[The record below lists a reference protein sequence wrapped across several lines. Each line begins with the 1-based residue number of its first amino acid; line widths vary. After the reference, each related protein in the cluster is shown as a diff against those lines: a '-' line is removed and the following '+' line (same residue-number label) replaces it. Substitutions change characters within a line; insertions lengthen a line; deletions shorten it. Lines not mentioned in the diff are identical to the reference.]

1 MVHARH
7 FFIILLNSFTSYL
20 HTSLLILIFSVHH
33 FITGQTPSCLPKQTG
48 VHPNKQMPGLGKHI
62 KILNERRH
70 SAAVASVLFV
80 FSLSPFFFFFLQRA
94 SFLFVTHT
102 IAHAHTSAYHVCFA
116 LLTRFCLTCMLSHAL
131 LPLSPVGESI
141 RWLSGPTERER

>member
-80 FSLSPFFFFFLQRA
+80 FSLSPFFFFFFTA
-94 SFLFVTHT
+94 CLFSLCHTYNRSCTHQC
-102 IAHAHTSAYHVCFA
+102 ISCLLCPLNQVLFDMHAQSCPAPT
-116 LLTRFCLTCMLSHAL
+116 
-131 LPLSPVGESI
+131 LPCG
-141 RWLSGPTERER
+141 RKH